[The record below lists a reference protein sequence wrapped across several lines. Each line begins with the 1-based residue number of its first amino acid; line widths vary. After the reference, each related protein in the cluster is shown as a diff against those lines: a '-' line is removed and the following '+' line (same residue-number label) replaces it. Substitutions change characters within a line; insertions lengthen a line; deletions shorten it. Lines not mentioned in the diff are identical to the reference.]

1 MRLLIADFDH
11 QSLVNKQEVV
21 SAVRRL
27 PKPHYAGI
35 QAIRYDPKRTLATAM
50 ASLKNRPSSLSTS
63 GFFYHERE
71 YGLSVIVLYRFR
83 SREEFY
89 HILYHEIGHFVFLKV
104 LEQGQRN
111 EWFSLRR
118 EEQDSVSSQAGRNA
132 REDFAE
138 TYAYYCINPARLHG
152 LPLRRAF
159 FRDIVF
165 RDKAL
170 QPLSL

>member
-11 QSLVNKQEVV
+11 QRIVSKQEVV

-27 PKPHYAGI
+27 PQSHYAGI
-35 QAIRYDPKRTLATAM
+35 QAIRYDPKRTLATAV
-50 ASLKNRPSSLSTS
+50 ASLQNRPSSLRTS
-63 GFFYHERE
+63 GFFYHEHE
-71 YGLSVIVLYRFR
+71 SGLSVIVLFRFR
-83 SREEFY
+83 SRKEFF

-104 LEQGQRN
+104 LQQSQRN

-118 EEQDSVSSQAGRNA
+118 EEERSVSSQADRNA

-138 TYAYYCINPARLHG
+138 TYAYYCINPDRLHG
-152 LPLRRAF
+152 VPLRRAF

-165 RDKAL
+165 QEKTL
-170 QPLSL
+170 

>member
-11 QSLVNKQEVV
+11 QNLVSKQEVV

-27 PKPHYAGI
+27 PKAHYAGI

-50 ASLKNRPSSLSTS
+50 ASIQNRPSSLRTS
-63 GFFYHERE
+63 GFFYHEHE
-71 YGLSVIVLYRFR
+71 SGMSVIVLYRFR
-83 SREEFY
+83 SRKDFY

-104 LEQGQRN
+104 LQQNQRN
-111 EWFSLRR
+111 KWFSLRR
-118 EEQDSVSSQAGRNA
+118 EEQHTVSSQAGRNA

-138 TYAYYCINPARLHG
+138 SYAYYCINPARLHG

-165 RDKAL
+165 RGKAL
-170 QPLSL
+170 QPLPI